1 MKGMNDQHIAERAM
15 LHRRA
20 LHAIPEAGLDLPD
33 TIAYVRRTIG
43 ATGFKAVDC
52 GGGLVVD
59 IGCEGPLVA
68 MRADMDG
75 LPITEETG
83 LPFASAHHGMMHAC
97 GHDAHTGALLACA
110 EAYSASP
117 PEGFRV
123 RLLFQPGEEG
133 WFGARPMIAA
143 GCLDGVSAIVGG
155 HVGNLS
161 EELEPGQAGFMPGP
175 MMASSDMFEGAFVGS
190 GGHGA
195 APHQARDPIPA
206 LAEFVM
212 SLQAFRNRAP
222 DQRKP
227 FVVSVCELSA
237 GSTYNVIPG
246 EARFKGTAR
255 TLEPFERA
263 LARTGIERVCAG
275 VAAVHGLGHGFTW
288 IEGYPPLT
296 NDAKATGIAMEAV
309 AGVLGQVDA
318 RTMTIPSMGG
328 EDFAFY
334 LARVPGCFWF
344 FNTQSPEKGI
354 VHPNHHPRFDVDDSL
369 LGCFAQANMAAAE
382 ALARAYPEV
391 PIGSGASGNNGL

>member
-1 MKGMNDQHIAERAM
+1 MNDQQIAERAM
-15 LHRRA
+15 THRRA
-20 LHAIPEAGLDLPD
+20 LHAIPEVGLDLPD
-33 TIAYVRRTIG
+33 TVAYISQAIG
-43 ATGFKAVDC
+43 HAGLEARPC
-52 GGGLVVD
+52 GGGLIVD
-59 IGCEGPLVA
+59 IGRQGPLIA
-68 MRADMDG
+68 IRADMDG
-75 LPITEETG
+75 LPVTEDSG
-83 LPFASAHHGMMHAC
+83 LQFASAHHGMMHAC
-97 GHDAHTGALLACA
+97 GHDAHAGALLACA
-110 EAYSASP
+110 EAFASSP

-133 WFGARPMIAA
+133 WFGARPMIAS

-161 EELEPGQAGFMPGP
+161 EELSPGQAGFMPGA
-175 MMASSDMFEGAFVGS
+175 MMASSDLFEGAFVGS

-195 APHQARDPIPA
+195 APHQALDPIPA

-246 EARFKGTAR
+246 EACFKGTAR
-255 TLEPFERA
+255 TLEPFERN

-275 VAAVHGLGHGFTW
+275 VALAHGLGHRFAW
-288 IEGYPPLT
+288 LEGYPPLT
-296 NDAKATGIAMEAV
+296 NDVRATGIAMEAV
-309 AGVLGQVDA
+309 TGVLGEANVKS
-318 RTMTIPSMGG
+318 MTVPSMGG

-334 LARVPGCFWF
+334 LAKVPGCFWF

-354 VHPNHHPRFDVDDSL
+354 IHPNHHPRFDVDDNL
-369 LGCFAQANMAAAE
+369 LGLFARANMAAAG

-391 PIGSGASGNNGL
+391 PIDSGATRNNVL

>member
-1 MKGMNDQHIAERAM
+1 MDEQQMAERAIT
-15 LHRRA
+15 HRRA
-20 LHAIPEAGLDLPD
+20 LHAIPEVGLDLPD
-33 TIAYVRRTIG
+33 TFAYIRQVLGQAGLEAR
-43 ATGFKAVDC
+43 AC

-59 IGCEGPLVA
+59 IGRQGPLVA
-68 MRADMDG
+68 VRADMDG
-75 LPITEETG
+75 LPVTEETG
-83 LPFASAHHGMMHAC
+83 LPFASAHHGAMHAC
-97 GHDAHTGALLACA
+97 GHDAHAGALLACA
-110 EAYSASP
+110 EAYASCP

-161 EELEPGQAGFMPGP
+161 DELEPGQAGFMPGP
-175 MMASSDMFEGAFVGS
+175 MMASSDLFEGAFVGE

-212 SLQAFRNRAP
+212 SLQAFRNRVP

-246 EARFKGTAR
+246 EALFKGTAR
-255 TLEPFERA
+255 TLEPKERE
-263 LARTGIERVCAG
+263 LARTGIERVCSG
-275 VAAVHGLGHGFTW
+275 VAQAHGLGHRFSW
-288 IEGYPPLT
+288 LEGYPPLA
-296 NDAKATGIAMEAV
+296 NDAEATGIAMKAV
-309 AGVLGQVDA
+309 AGVLGEANA
-318 RTMTIPSMGG
+318 RTMTVPSMGG

-344 FNTQSPEKGI
+344 FNTQSPGKGI

-369 LGCFAQANMAAAE
+369 LGLFARSNMAAAE
-382 ALARAYPEV
+382 ALAREYPEV
-391 PIGSGASGNNGL
+391 PIDSGAARNNGV